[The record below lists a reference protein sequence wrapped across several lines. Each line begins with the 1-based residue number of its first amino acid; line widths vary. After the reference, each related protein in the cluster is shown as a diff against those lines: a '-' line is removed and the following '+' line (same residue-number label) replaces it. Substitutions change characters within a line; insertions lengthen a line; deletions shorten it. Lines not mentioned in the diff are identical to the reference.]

1 MTSFPL
7 LEIEKGQEFW
17 EKEGSSGEKYKGGW
31 LLQEKRKIVSSDA
44 EKFLASVCT
53 RTLVNTFFP
62 FSRTQP
68 GYYIH
73 PDVWVWR
80 WYLKLIFLN
89 SIRACKFAIYW
100 AHSGKTVAFYHKLNF
115 KVANFEPMTSQKSSC
130 EYQFKKSAVK

>member
-73 PDVWVWR
+73 PVMCGSNDDIW
-80 WYLKLIFLN
+80 N
-89 SIRACKFAIYW
+89 SFF
-100 AHSGKTVAFYHKLNF
+100 STPLEP
-115 KVANFEPMTSQKSSC
+115 ANL
-130 EYQFKKSAVK
+130 QFTGHIQAKRLFSITN

>member
-17 EKEGSSGEKYKGGW
+17 EKDGSSGEKYKGGW

-44 EKFLASVCT
+44 EKFFSISLHTNACEH
-53 RTLVNTFFP
+53 FFP

-73 PDVWVWR
+73 PDVWVCR

-89 SIRACKFAIYW
+89 SIRACRFAIYW
-100 AHSGKTVAFYHKLNF
+100 AHSGKTFVSYHKSNF
-115 KVANFEPMTSQKSSC
+115 KLAYLHEFWTHIPL
-130 EYQFKKSAVK
+130 

>member
-53 RTLVNTFFP
+53 RTLVNTFFHSAALSQDITFTLWCVVLTMIFETH
-62 FSRTQP
+62 FSQL
-68 GYYIH
+68 H
-73 PDVWVWR
+73 
-80 WYLKLIFLN
+80 
-89 SIRACKFAIYW
+89 
-100 AHSGKTVAFYHKLNF
+100 
-115 KVANFEPMTSQKSSC
+115 
-130 EYQFKKSAVK
+130 